1 VGKMSEPELDKSFKL
16 DNESLAD
23 FLIDIAESLKEDEI
37 LKLDGKEWNLVQP
50 VNDSDNLMRLI
61 RDEEGLEVSFKL

>member
-1 VGKMSEPELDKSFKL
+1 MSEPELDKSFKL

-23 FLIDIAESLKEDEI
+23 FLIDIADSLKEDET
-37 LKLDGKEWNLVQP
+37 LKLDGKEWNLIQP
-50 VNDSDNLMRLI
+50 VNDGDNLMRLI